1 MEYTYD
7 SMIFDDI
14 KICQLKEHGF
24 RFGCDSV
31 VLAYFTKSKAKS
43 LVADVGSGSGV
54 ISVLISKIYGSKIEA
69 IELQE
74 EMFKCLEQ
82 TVSLC
87 NMKDRIKVINDDIRL
102 MPKSTLYD
110 SIVCNPP
117 YRKINTGKTAKDS
130 IANKARF
137 CVTMNILDLVL
148 FAKRSLKHGGRL
160 FFSYDADML
169 IEALYTCRS
178 NNLEPKRLMFLHKD
192 ISSKAKLVFVECV
205 LGGGSEIIIEP
216 PLYQQGDEEITKPY
230 NNIFKGHWKDIG

>member
-1 MEYTYD
+1 M
-7 SMIFDDI
+7 
-14 KICQLKEHGF
+14 
-24 RFGCDSV
+24 
-31 VLAYFTKSKAKS
+31 
-43 LVADVGSGSGV
+43 
-54 ISVLISKIYGSKIEA
+54 
-69 IELQE
+69 
-74 EMFKCLEQ
+74 
-82 TVSLC
+82 
-87 NMKDRIKVINDDIRL
+87 
-102 MPKSTLYD
+102 
-110 SIVCNPP
+110 CNPP

-216 PLYQQGDEEITKPY
+216 PLYQQGDEEITKRY
-230 NNIFKGHWKDIG
+230 NNIFKGMW